1 MPIGVFLL
9 VFAWLSAAAPA
20 DADPSPRWKAGSSSG
35 AIRTAPG
42 GGEMIL
48 LGPALRYVT
57 RAGVNEQGRV
67 AVGCARDGGSRDQ
80 EIKGSKVSD

>member
-1 MPIGVFLL
+1 MPIGAFLF
-9 VFAWLSAAAPA
+9 VFAWLLVAAPA
-20 DADPSPRWKAGSSSG
+20 DADPSPRWKTASTSG
-35 AIRTAPG
+35 AIQTAPG
-42 GGEMIL
+42 GGEMII

-67 AVGCARDGGSRDQ
+67 AVGCAQDGGSREQ